1 MARGGRETEAPD
13 TLEGE
18 GVSEGRR
25 ADVARTDVNRGGKI
39 VAGHG
44 SGRLRSFIHR
54 HRKASVLGAV
64 LGVAFVL
71 FVLVWFQ
78 PQQAFL
84 NRTVNET
91 LPVGQP
97 SASTGPSGS
106 QAPPDSVEAT
116 LASGR
121 FRSLEHHTAGRALLV
136 RLADGTV
143 ILRFESLDTLNGPDL
158 HVYLSEVPAG
168 GDARAYGERF
178 VDVGKLKGNRGNQN
192 YRLPPNVDFSR
203 YRSAVIWCKRFT
215 VGFGVAPL
223 S

>member
-1 MARGGRETEAPD
+1 
-13 TLEGE
+13 
-18 GVSEGRR
+18 
-25 ADVARTDVNRGGKI
+25 
-39 VAGHG
+39 
-44 SGRLRSFIHR
+44 
-54 HRKASVLGAV
+54 VLGAV